1 MEEKSKLTEI
11 LEKSKIIKII
21 IEDRR
26 RRGIE
31 QDLGQPV
38 RVDETV
44 LMVERIITILTDRG
58 YMVTIKM
65 EKEE

>member
-1 MEEKSKLTEI
+1 MPIRIS
-11 LEKSKIIKII
+11 
-21 IEDRR
+21 
-26 RRGIE
+26 
-31 QDLGQPV
+31 
-38 RVDETV
+38 ETV